1 MIYFE
6 NKAVKTICY
15 MEVEQKDVSG
25 FEIVVI
31 DNTGNVCMY
40 KYNFEVRS
48 YNNFCR
54 AKALSVMYSECVCG
68 LSYPACSEHALYTH
82 VICSLS
88 GCTVFFHIIS

>member
-40 KYNFEVRS
+40 V
-48 YNNFCR
+48 
-54 AKALSVMYSECVCG
+54 
-68 LSYPACSEHALYTH
+68 
-82 VICSLS
+82 
-88 GCTVFFHIIS
+88 